1 MLFSRGISGN
11 TDASHT
17 RGLDLMQA
25 QVRDANVED
34 RHSQNAFTHG
44 RASTLGESQTSEM
57 NLHRKAWR
65 GR

>member
-44 RASTLGESQTSEM
+44 RASTLGESQTS
-57 NLHRKAWR
+57 
-65 GR
+65 